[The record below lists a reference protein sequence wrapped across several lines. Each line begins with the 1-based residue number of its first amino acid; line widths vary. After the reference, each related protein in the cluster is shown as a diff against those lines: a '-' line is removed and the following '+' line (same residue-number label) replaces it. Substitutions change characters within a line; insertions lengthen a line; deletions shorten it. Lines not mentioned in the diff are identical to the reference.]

1 MKKYTTYLKKY
12 KHLFILGPIFVAFEA
27 SGEVILPYLT
37 AGIINV
43 GAANHDIPYIIK
55 NGIWMAA
62 IAIAMLV
69 AAMIGSVFSVR
80 GSVNLSADL
89 RRDVFRRIQKF
100 SFANIDDFST
110 GSLITRITNDITQ
123 IQNFIMTLMR
133 SMLRTPIM
141 LIGATVMAFVL
152 NPKLAFI
159 ILAAAILLSLGIA
172 VIIKAASPRFSV
184 MQAKLDG
191 LNSDV
196 RETVTNERVI
206 KSFVREAFEK
216 DKFYSV
222 NNALMDKSISA
233 LKIMILQSP
242 ASTIAIDIATIAV
255 VWFAG
260 KQIMA
265 GSMELGT
272 LTAFVTY
279 LSQILSSLD
288 RLANIFLQGTR
299 AVASD
304 KRITQVMDEKIDI
317 TDEEA
322 GYPDM
327 EVTQGEIEF
336 RSVSFR
342 YYKDNQE
349 KVLENISL
357 HINPGELVGII
368 GSTGSGKSTLVSLI
382 PRLYDTDEGSV
393 RIDGID
399 VRDLSLYNLR
409 ESVSVVL
416 QGNMLFS
423 GSIAENLRW
432 GSENGTDEEIAEA
445 AAIAQAD
452 EFIRSFSDGYET
464 ELGQGGVNL
473 SGGQKQRI
481 CIARALLKRPKILI
495 LDDSTSAVDT
505 ATEAKI
511 RESFRTE
518 LKETTKIIIAQR
530 ITSVIDADKIIVL
543 DSGKIVGCGTHTDLL
558 ASCTPYQEIYYS
570 QKDRDDRQWKKREQN
585 GLLKNTAEWKPQLQK
600 SR

>member
-1 MKKYTTYLKKY
+1 VKKYTTYLKKY

>member
-1 MKKYTTYLKKY
+1 MPYLKKY
-12 KHLFILGPIFVAFEA
+12 KCFFILGPIFVAFEA
-27 SGEVILPYLT
+27 CGEVILPYLT

-43 GAANHDIPYIIK
+43 GAANHDIPFIIK
-55 NGIWMAA
+55 NGVMMAA
-62 IAIAMLV
+62 IAIAMLI
-69 AAMIGSVFSVR
+69 AAMIGSVFSIQ

-123 IQNFIMTLMR
+123 IQNFIMTLLR

-141 LIGATVMAFVL
+141 LIGATIMAFVL
-152 NPKLAFI
+152 NPKLALI
-159 ILAAAILLSLGIA
+159 ILSAAIFLSLGIA
-172 VIIKAASPRFSV
+172 VIIKAASPRFTV
-184 MQAKLDG
+184 MQAKLDA

-196 RETVTNERVI
+196 RETVTNMRVI
-206 KSFVREAFEK
+206 KSFVREEFEK

-222 NNALMDKSISA
+222 NNALMNKSISA
-233 LKIMILQSP
+233 LKIVILQSP
-242 ASTIAIDIATIAV
+242 ASTITIGIATIAV

-260 KQIMA
+260 KQIML
-265 GSMELGT
+265 GSMALGT

-299 AVASD
+299 AAASD

-317 TDEEA
+317 SDEKA
-322 GYPDM
+322 QYPDM
-327 EVTQGEIEF
+327 IVMRGEIEF
-336 RSVSFR
+336 RNVSFR
-342 YYKDNQE
+342 YYKDRKE
-349 KVLENISL
+349 KVLEKISL

-393 RIDGID
+393 LIDGID

-409 ESVSVVL
+409 ECVSVVL
-416 QGNMLFS
+416 QSNMLFS

-432 GSENGTDEEIAEA
+432 GSENGSDEEISAA
-445 AAIAQAD
+445 AAISQAD

-481 CIARALLKRPKILI
+481 CIARAILKKPRILI

-511 RESFRTE
+511 RKSFRSE

-543 DSGKIVGCGTHTDLL
+543 DSGKIVGCGTHTELL
-558 ASCTPYQEIYYS
+558 ESCTPYQEIYYS
-570 QKDRDDRQWKKREQN
+570 QKDR
-585 GLLKNTAEWKPQLQK
+585 G
-600 SR
+600 

>member
-12 KHLFILGPIFVAFEA
+12 KQFFILGPIFVAFEA

-327 EVTQGEIEF
+327 AVTQGEIEF

-432 GSENGTDEEIAEA
+432 GSENGTDEEISEA

-570 QKDRDDRQWKKREQN
+570 QKDRDDRQWIKREQN
-585 GLLKNTAEWKPQLQK
+585 GLLKNTAEWKLQLQK